1 MIVISRLDPV
11 INNPLSV
18 NSIFKFSNTAARAV
32 SSKVAMPVLENL
44 KIELT
49 DRGLFIT
56 GSNLDITIKTQVPYK
71 LGEQDIIRNYKE
83 GSTLIKAKL
92 ITDIVRKVDSDE
104 ITLDVIDSTIAT
116 ISNNRSEF
124 RLNCVKVDEYLDLD
138 LDATGTQLSMSA
150 ADFNTLVK
158 QTAFAA
164 SLKEQRPILTALN
177 LEAKDGVLTATA
189 TDSARMARKTLSIP
203 LGVEFLANV
212 PAKMMVEVNNLLEGK
227 DSLDIAFSDKKA
239 LFTIGTTV
247 VATRLIAG
255 DYPNT
260 KNIVPKITNYS
271 LEVNASDLMKAIER
285 ANILSIDRENV
296 VDLTMSEDGVEISA
310 KSSQVGSAVEK
321 IDIFKYVGQNL
332 KVSFNS
338 EFVIA
343 AVKALGSADVTFAF
357 VGEMKPFIVENASD
371 DSVVQIVTPVRTY

>member
-1 MIVISRLDPV
+1 MRFTIKREEFLKGLNIASRA
-11 INNPLSV
+11 I
-18 NSIFKFSNTAARAV
+18 
-32 SSKVAMPVLENL
+32 SSKNAKAVLENFKL
-44 KIELT
+44 ELNEK
-49 DRGLFIT
+49 GLFIT
-56 GSNLDITIKTQVPYK
+56 GTDENISIKTQVPYK
-71 LGEQDIIRNYKE
+71 LGEEDIIRNYKE
-83 GSTLIKAKL
+83 GSVLIKARL
-92 ITDIVRKVDSDE
+92 LVEMIRKMDTEE

-116 ISNNRSEF
+116 ISNTNNRSEYS
-124 RLNCVKVDEYLDLD
+124 LNCVKVDEYPDLD
-138 LDATGTQLSMSA
+138 LDATGTELTLSR
-150 ADFNTLVK
+150 ADFDILVS
-158 QTAFAA
+158 QTTFAA

-177 LEAKDGVLTATA
+177 LEANNGVLTATA

-203 LGVEFLANV
+203 LGVEFVANV
-212 PAKMMVEVNNLLEGK
+212 PAKMMNEVNHLLEGRE
-227 DSLDIAFSDKKA
+227 SVTIAFSDKKA

-260 KNIVPKITNYS
+260 KNIVPKVTNYL
-271 LEVNASDLMKAIER
+271 LEVNANDLMKAIER

>member
-1 MIVISRLDPV
+1 MRFTIKREEFLKGLNVA
-11 INNPLSV
+11 N
-18 NSIFKFSNTAARAV
+18 RAV
-32 SSKVAMPVLENL
+32 SSKIAMPVLENL
-44 KIELT
+44 KLDLT

-56 GSNLDITIKTQVPYK
+56 GSNLDLSIKTQVPYK
-71 LGEQDIIRNYKE
+71 LGDEEIIRNYKE

-92 ITDIVRKVDSDE
+92 ITDMARKMDSDE

-116 ISNNRSEF
+116 ISNNRSEY
-124 RLNCVKVDEYLDLD
+124 RLNCVKPDEYPDLD
-138 LDATGTQLSMSA
+138 LDAAGTKLSLTTSE
-150 ADFNTLVK
+150 FNSLVS

-177 LEAKDGVLTATA
+177 LEARDGVMTATA
-189 TDSARMARKTLSIP
+189 TDSARMARKQLSVP
-203 LGVEFLANV
+203 AGVEFVANV
-212 PAKMMVEVNNLLEGK
+212 PAKMMVEVSHLLEGK

-239 LFTIGTTV
+239 LFTIGTTI

-271 LEVNASDLMKAIER
+271 LNVNANDLMKAIER

-310 KSSQVGSAVEK
+310 KSSQVGSAVER
-321 IDIFKYVGQNL
+321 IDTFRYVGQNL

-343 AVKALGSADVTFAF
+343 AIRALGCEDVTLAF
-357 VGEMKPFIVENASD
+357 VGEMKPFVIENALD
-371 DSVVQIVTPVRTY
+371 DSIVQIVTPVRTY

>member
-1 MIVISRLDPV
+1 MRFTIKREEFLKG
-11 INNPLSV
+11 L
-18 NSIFKFSNTAARAV
+18 NTAARAV
-32 SSKVAMPVLENL
+32 SSKVAMPILENL
-44 KIELT
+44 KIELN
-49 DRGLFIT
+49 DKGLFIT

-71 LGEQDIIRNYKE
+71 LGEQEIIRNYKE

-92 ITDIVRKVDSDE
+92 ITDIVRKVDSEE

-124 RLNCVKVDEYLDLD
+124 RLNCIKADEYLDLD
-138 LDATGTQLSMSA
+138 LEATGTQLDMST
-150 ADFNTLVK
+150 ADFNTLVN

-177 LEAKDGVLTATA
+177 LEAKDGLLTATA

-203 LGVEFLANV
+203 DDVEFLANV
-212 PAKMMVEVNNLLEGK
+212 PAKMMVEVAHLLEGK
-227 DSLDIAFSDKKA
+227 DELNIAFSDKKA
-239 LFTIGTTV
+239 LFTIGTTI

-260 KNIVPKITNYS
+260 KNIVPRITNYT
-271 LEVNASDLMKAIER
+271 LEVNANDLMKAIER

-296 VDLTMSEDGVEISA
+296 VDLTMSEDEIQISA

-321 IDIFKYVGQNL
+321 IDIFKYAGQNL

-343 AVKALGSADVTFAF
+343 AIKALGSADVTFAF

-371 DSVVQIVTPVRTY
+371 DSVVQIVTPLRTY